1 MEEIEA
7 EAFSKITNLAGG
19 KYDVAHILWKKTLKD
34 NEIRLS
40 RIPQIPAADI
50 ADFDESY
57 ILSII
62 LSMGSVSYDDLLLI
76 AGEDINL
83 KQKLQSLKFSGLIEI
98 ENSSCRI
105 NPEAVNSA
113 IYELKKRRM
122 VW

>member
-1 MEEIEA
+1 
-7 EAFSKITNLAGG
+7 
-19 KYDVAHILWKKTLKD
+19 
-34 NEIRLS
+34 
-40 RIPQIPAADI
+40 
-50 ADFDESY
+50 
-57 ILSII
+57 
-62 LSMGSVSYDDLLLI
+62 MGSVSYDDLLLI